1 MWWRSEMHRY
11 VDHIGMGGGLLLL
24 VLYFAPSIIALMRG
38 HLSAAAIFVLNLVF
52 GWTFIGW
59 IIALIW
65 SLTGNTARNRG
76 ARY

>member
-1 MWWRSEMHRY
+1 MDWRFEIHRY
-11 VDHIGMGGGLLLL
+11 AGHFGPGGGLLLL
-24 VLYFAPSIIALMRG
+24 VLYFAPSIIALLRG

-76 ARY
+76 AR

>member
-1 MWWRSEMHRY
+1 MWHFELHRY
-11 VDHIGMGGGLLLL
+11 VDHFGTGGGLLLL
-24 VLYFAPSIIALMRG
+24 ILYFVPSIIALFRG

-76 ARY
+76 AR